1 MMLPTIH
8 IIRIEDNFTYGTF
21 GVLTINTQAFCV
33 TLEPKEF
40 DNAPNVSCIPAGCYE
55 MKKVVSFHH
64 ASTYEICNVPN
75 RTAILFHRGNIVGH
89 TKGCVLLGQY
99 FAKLKGK
106 RGVLNSGKT
115 FNDFMSLMDPYKQAR
130 LIIKE
135 AWA

>member
-1 MMLPTIH
+1 MRPTIH

-40 DNAPNVSCIPAGCYE
+40 DNAPFISCIPAGCYE
-55 MKKVVSFHH
+55 MRKVVSFNHG
-64 ASTYEICNVPN
+64 STYEICNVPN
-75 RTAILFHRGNIVGH
+75 RTDILLHRGNWEKD
-89 TKGCVLLGQY
+89 TEGCVLLGQRWDK
-99 FAKLKGK
+99 FKGN
-106 RGVLNSGKT
+106 RMILNSGTT
-115 FNDFMSLMDPYKQAR
+115 FNQFMDLMHPSKEAR

>member
-55 MKKVVSFHH
+55 MIKVLSPQFGT
-64 ASTYEICNVPN
+64 TYEICNVPN
-75 RTAILFHRGNIVGH
+75 RDLIRFHRGNWEKD
-89 TKGCVLLGQY
+89 TDGCVLLGRSWGS
-99 FAKLKGK
+99 FKGN
-106 RGVLNSGKT
+106 RMLLSSGVAFNQFMDLMHT
-115 FNDFMSLMDPYKQAR
+115 FKQAR

-135 AWA
+135 AWV